1 MRLAAKAPNLV
12 FVALVLLACVLG
24 TILLV
29 ILGATLSLSFGG
41 SRTILGLSLSVLLVL
56 IGLIWATFYRLTF
69 IRSEIW
75 DSDPRIYLTIKE
87 PDGVTLKHTLV
98 LLKNHG
104 GGVAHNVHIEPV
116 TICRKQVEFAYVPV
130 IAAGESTESVPTVRD
145 VDPGTPGRNDI
156 FYWMDKD
163 WSTYAGNIT
172 AEYSVPI
179 NVVYDDYTG
188 TRHIQTAM
196 MLIFYP
202 LKYMHRRK
210 EARSVSVEPLYEI
223 RHIEFDLV
231 DAKDRESN
239 ESAGAA
245 SNSS

>member
-1 MRLAAKAPNLV
+1 MAAKAPNLV
-12 FVALVLLACVLG
+12 FVALVLLGCVLA

-29 ILGATLSLSFGG
+29 ILGATLSRSYEG
-41 SRTILGLSLSVLLVL
+41 SRSILALSLSVLAVL

-69 IRSEIW
+69 IQSEIR
-75 DSDPRIYLTIKE
+75 DSDPRVYLSIKE
-87 PDGVTLKHTLV
+87 PDGITLKHTLMI
-98 LLKNHG
+98 LKNHG
-104 GGVAHNVHIEPV
+104 GGVAHNVFIEPV
-116 TICRKQVEFAYVPV
+116 TICRQQVEFTHVPV
-130 IAAGESTESVPTVRD
+130 IAAGESIESVPTVRS
-145 VDPGTPGRNDI
+145 VEPGNPGRNDI
-156 FYWMDKD
+156 FYWMEKD

-179 NVVYDDYTG
+179 NVTYDDYTG

-210 EARSVSVEPLYEI
+210 EERWVSLEPLYEI

-231 DAKDRESN
+231 GARERDSN
-239 ESAGAA
+239 ETAGAA

>member
-1 MRLAAKAPNLV
+1 MAAKAPNLV
-12 FVALVLLACVLG
+12 FVALVLLACVLA

-29 ILGATLSLSFGG
+29 ILGATLSLSFGR
-41 SRTILGLSLSVLLVL
+41 SRTALVLELSVLVGFIVL
-56 IGLIWATFYRLTF
+56 IWTTFYRLTF
-69 IRSEIW
+69 IQSEIR
-75 DSDPRIYLTIKE
+75 DSDPRVYLMIKE

-98 LLKNHG
+98 MLKNHG
-104 GGVAHNVHIEPV
+104 GGVAHNVYIEPV
-116 TICRKQVEFAYVPV
+116 TICRKLVEFTHVPV
-130 IAAGESTESVPTVRD
+130 IAAGESAEIVPTVRG
-145 VDPGTPGRNDI
+145 VDPGAPGRNDI
-156 FYWMDKD
+156 FYWMEKD
-163 WSTYAGNIT
+163 WSTYTGNIT

-210 EARSVSVEPLYEI
+210 EEGSVSVEPLYEI

-231 DAKDRESN
+231 DAKDRESI

>member
-1 MRLAAKAPNLV
+1 MAAKAPNLV
-12 FVALVLLACVLG
+12 FVALVLLGCVLG

-29 ILGATLSLSFGG
+29 ILGATLSLSFGT
-41 SRTILGLSLSVLLVL
+41 SRTALALELSVLLGFIVL
-56 IGLIWATFYRLTF
+56 IWTTFYRLTF
-69 IRSEIW
+69 IQSEIR
-75 DSDPRIYLTIKE
+75 DSDPRVYLMIKE

-98 LLKNHG
+98 ILKNHG
-104 GGVAHNVHIEPV
+104 GGVAHNVYIEPV
-116 TICRKQVEFAYVPV
+116 TICRKQVEFTHVPV
-130 IAAGESTESVPTVRD
+130 IATGESIESVPTVRD
-145 VDPGTPGRNDI
+145 IEPGTPGRNDI
-156 FYWMDKD
+156 FYWMEKD
-163 WSTYAGNIT
+163 WSTYTGNIT
-172 AEYSVPI
+172 SEYSVPI

-188 TRHIQTAM
+188 TRHIRTAM

-210 EARSVSVEPLYEI
+210 EERSVSVEPLYEI